1 MCCYYSIKVVTIFTM
16 VSHFLSLLYTDF
28 TKLSIKFIKE
38 TFIMKRIY
46 LVCVVV
52 FFILI
57 PFIIFLADI
66 LDITQYIKIT
76 KNYDWLSFLGSIYAS
91 GITIFGVFL
100 TLKIQ
105 RKNEKENVIEENRPE
120 IIIDIVKEEVKNNES
135 EKIDNGI
142 YHPSYKN
149 RIYLKNVGKET
160 AKEIKCIVTIKELE
174 NKAKHSGIKIDA
186 ESEVLSTDNRAIFKY
201 IENSTFNILA
211 LQKNEKKEISLG
223 IIEHIIE
230 MLAKAIIKSE
240 NIKEDMNSL
249 EQNIIITL
257 EYQDLFGTVYQRNFD
272 IKFLPTVVDLVKEKV
287 YYIINLV

>member
-1 MCCYYSIKVVTIFTM
+1 
-16 VSHFLSLLYTDF
+16 
-28 TKLSIKFIKE
+28 
-38 TFIMKRIY
+38 MKRIY
-46 LVCVVV
+46 LVCIVV

-120 IIIDIVKEEVKNNES
+120 IIVDIVKEEVKNNES

-211 LQKNEKKEISLG
+211 LQKNEKKEISLEV
-223 IIEHIIE
+223 IEHIIE
-230 MLAKAIIKSE
+230 MLVKAIIKSE

-272 IKFLPTVVDLVKEKV
+272 IKFLPTVVDLVKEEV